1 MLTFIVLKI
10 LKVDVST
17 KEIVSE
23 LAIMSGSLESYV
35 NRPVSVITADGRN
48 FIGRYRK
55 NGDARDFC
63 DGSVRDGVLGA
74 T

>member
-48 FIGRYRK
+48 FIGRYK
-55 NGDARDFC
+55 V
-63 DGSVRDGVLGA
+63 S
-74 T
+74 